1 MEKRFPIPN
10 LILVLFIGFLFII
23 STSCER
29 TEAQDQVPNNTTD
42 MKSIGKKITI
52 QAGEKTFTAT
62 LLDNEAAEK
71 FFSLL
76 PLTVTMTDLNRNEK
90 YYRLPQNLPT
100 NASNPG
106 TIRNGDLMLWGA
118 NTVVIFY
125 ETFATSYSYTSLGKI
140 DNPTGLKEALG
151 SGDVK
156 VVISSN

>member
-10 LILVLFIGFLFII
+10 LILVLFIGFLFTI

-29 TEAQDQVPNNTTD
+29 TEAQDHVPDSTID
-42 MKSIGKKITI
+42 MKNMGNKISI
-52 QAGEKTFTAT
+52 QVGEKTFTAT

-76 PLTVTMTDLNRNEK
+76 PLAVTMTDLNRNEK

-118 NTVVIFY
+118 NTAVIFY
-125 ETFATSYSYTSLGKI
+125 ETFSTSYSYTSLGKI

-156 VVISSN
+156 VIFSSN